1 MINFAVNY
9 DQEYETDEVAKSS
22 LDFYNRNE
30 NILMINKYKQFIR
43 EDVKDK
49 RIDYGVYESIKTK
62 YTVLKKKYTLDY
74 DKLKYKYEIKN
85 SINKINRKYS
95 STLHEIRCKD
105 ILI

>member
-1 MINFAVNY
+1 MINN
-9 DQEYETDEVAKSS
+9 DNELINEY
-22 LDFYNRNE
+22 YNDVE
-30 NILMINKYKQFIR
+30 QTIMIHNYKQFMK

-85 SINKINRKYS
+85 SINKINRKHL
-95 STLHEIRCKD
+95 STLHEIKCKD